1 MVRLRCFVYYIPC
14 DDHDG
19 LFFAG
24 FAVCFG
30 ESFEDVDDA
39 RGHGVL
45 LRLVLFSFSLV
56 FSSSLCCFWLGLMAS
71 EEHDICIPLER
82 DPRKKDEEKHLS
94 VPQVLVQNI
103 VSVQL

>member
-1 MVRLRCFVYYIPC
+1 MAWEKLVVRLRCFVYHIPC

-19 LFFAG
+19 LLFAG

-45 LRLVLFSFSLV
+45 LLLVLL
-56 FSSSLCCFWLGLMAS
+56 SSLLSLFLLTTG
-71 EEHDICIPLER
+71 EHDICIPLER
-82 DPRKKDEEKHLS
+82 DLRE
-94 VPQVLVQNI
+94 
-103 VSVQL
+103 